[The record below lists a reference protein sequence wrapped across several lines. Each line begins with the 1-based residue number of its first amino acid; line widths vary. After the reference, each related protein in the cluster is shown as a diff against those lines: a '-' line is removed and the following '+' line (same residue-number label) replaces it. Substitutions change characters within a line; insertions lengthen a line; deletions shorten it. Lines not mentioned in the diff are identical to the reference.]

1 MDATIAICTWNR
13 SALLDKTLQQMRQ
26 LAVPAGVSWEIV
38 VVNNRCTD
46 DTDAIL
52 AKHTGPLPVRRVFED
67 KQGQSHARNAAAMAA
82 LGELI
87 VWTDDDVLVESR
99 WLSEMLAAARVRP
112 EFSFFGGP
120 IEPWFEHDPPK
131 WLLDNW
137 PAINGAFAFRDLGTE
152 AFEFDLKRL
161 PYGANYAMRT
171 SVQREFLY
179 NPRLGR
185 VATGEIRGEE
195 TDVLHK
201 LLAASHRG
209 GWVPT
214 AKVQHFIPADRLTLD
229 YIRRF
234 FQGIGHT
241 EFIRKN
247 PELDRSVIGLWE
259 RPRTLVNALQAELRY
274 RYYSTLQPKK
284 TKRWVNSLV
293 RSSRLWGH
301 LAACNAAMKQ
311 REKMAA

>member
-13 SALLDKTLQQMRQ
+13 SDLLDKTLEQMRQ
-26 LAVPAGVSWEIV
+26 LDVPAGARWEIV

-46 DTDAIL
+46 NTDEIL
-52 AKHTGPLPVRRVFED
+52 AKHIGQLPVRRVFED

-82 LGELI
+82 QGELI
-87 VWTDDDVLVESR
+87 IWTDDDVLVDSQ
-99 WLSEMLAAARVRP
+99 WLVEMLAAARSRR
-112 EFSFFGGP
+112 EHSFFGGP
-120 IEPWFEHDPPK
+120 IEPWFEHDPPQ

-137 PAINGAFAFRDLGTE
+137 PSINGAFAFRDLGTE

-171 SVQREFLY
+171 RVQREFLY
-179 NPRLGR
+179 NPKLGR

-201 LLAASHRG
+201 LLAAGHRG
-209 GWVPT
+209 WWVP
-214 AKVQHFIPADRLTLD
+214 ASKVKHFIPAERLTLD

-234 FQGIGHT
+234 FHGIGQT

-247 PELDRSVIGLWE
+247 GEAQRTSIAMWE
-259 RPRTLVNALQAELRY
+259 RPRTLINALQAEMRY
-274 RYYSTLQPKK
+274 RYFSTFRPQK

-301 LAACNAAMKQ
+301 LAACNAAMK
-311 REKMAA
+311 KAA

>member
-1 MDATIAICTWNR
+1 MDTTIAICTWNR
-13 SALLDKTLQQMRQ
+13 SDLLDKTLAHMRH
-26 LAVPAGVSWEIV
+26 LEIPVGTSWEIV

-46 DTDAIL
+46 NTDEIIA
-52 AKHTGPLPVRRVFED
+52 AHARSLPVRRVFEE

-82 LGELI
+82 RGELI
-87 VWTDDDVLVESR
+87 IWTDDDVLVDSK
-99 WLSEMLAAARVRP
+99 WLVEMLAAARARP

-120 IEPWFEHDPPK
+120 IEPWFEHDPPQ

-137 PAINGAFAFRDLGTE
+137 PAINGAFAFRDLGNDE
-152 AFEFDLKRL
+152 FEFDLKRL

-171 SVQREFLY
+171 SVQRAFPY
-179 NPRLGR
+179 NPKLGR

-201 LLAASHRG
+201 LLAAGHRG
-209 GWVPT
+209 WWVP
-214 AKVQHFIPADRLTLD
+214 ASKVKHFIPAERLTLD

-234 FQGIGHT
+234 FHGIGQT
-241 EFIRKN
+241 EFIRKRGESSQAN
-247 PELDRSVIGLWE
+247 IAMWE
-259 RPRTLVNALQAELRY
+259 RPRTLVNALQAEVRY
-274 RYYSTLQPKK
+274 RYYSTFRPKK

-301 LAACNAAMKQ
+301 LAACNAAMK
-311 REKMAA
+311 KAA